1 MGKST
6 INGPFSIAMFLF
18 TGGYSIPW
26 YSHSKTNPF
35 YYGWLWL
42 LRNGSL
48 DNSFRRFII
57 FCEPVYHRFSV
68 EKTGKPLLLKWSLKQ
83 NFELII
89 GNLNYHNWYSKTTL
103 KKKERTNNKIWGS
116 LLVFPQP
123 SCRFLKEVQR
133 PWPFEGWNTSEVLNV
148 PPVISKRVI
157 FTSEIGWVNHQNSD
171 VTCFDMIWHNL
182 PNKKW
187 RIDRIDDWRRETGK
201 VEINH
206 SHIFKCICSVGI
218 CGNISPRISIRVWM
232 KTGGCPK
239 IAIVDVW
246 KTR

>member
-1 MGKST
+1 VTFASIKLHWPTVSVSASVNVECECVSHLGHSFLVRCDSTSWFGNRRMQHGLSATIAQIKWPYMAIKKKYPLVNWHNYGKSPFLMGKST

-103 KKKERTNNKIWGS
+103 TKKERTNNKIWGS

-133 PWPFEGWNTSEVLNV
+133 PWPFEGWNTSEV
-148 PPVISKRVI
+148 KR
-157 FTSEIGWVNHQNSD
+157 TSCDLEKGD
-171 VTCFDMIWHNL
+171 FY
-182 PNKKW
+182 
-187 RIDRIDDWRRETGK
+187 
-201 VEINH
+201 
-206 SHIFKCICSVGI
+206 
-218 CGNISPRISIRVWM
+218 IRNWLS
-232 KTGGCPK
+232 
-239 IAIVDVW
+239 
-246 KTR
+246 